1 MYLNHYD
8 PYRNGKLYLAKQNE
22 KSPDEFYIYGELIDV
37 NYSQNWRDNHAVLE
51 AKTQLFFEQGEA
63 MLVRHV
69 PNSPLD
75 RKLCTIDPSKVDISK
90 ELKMLE
96 SLANMQETARRSKYI
111 EIKRV
116 IFNDPAT
123 IVFWIDGSK
132 TVVKAVNE
140 PFDPEKRL
148 AMAIT
153 KRVLGNQGNYYNKLR
168 KWLPSKEE
176 STNA

>member
-1 MYLNHYD
+1 MYLNYYD

-37 NYSQNWRDNHAVLE
+37 SYSRNWRDNYAVFE
-51 AKTQLFFEQGEA
+51 AKTQLLFEESEA
-63 MLVRHV
+63 TLVRRV
-69 PNSPLD
+69 SNFPLC
-75 RKLCTIDPSKVDISK
+75 RELREFDPSKNDMRDQ
-90 ELKMLE
+90 LKLLA
-96 SLANMQETARRSKYI
+96 SLANMQETTRRSKHP
-111 EIKRV
+111 EIKHV

-140 PFDPEKRL
+140 PFDPEKGL
-148 AMAIT
+148 AMAIA

-168 KWLPSKEE
+168 
-176 STNA
+176 

>member
-1 MYLNHYD
+1 MSAD
-8 PYRNGKLYLAKQNE
+8 PL
-22 KSPDEFYIYGELIDV
+22 
-37 NYSQNWRDNHAVLE
+37 
-51 AKTQLFFEQGEA
+51 
-63 MLVRHV
+63 
-69 PNSPLD
+69 
-75 RKLCTIDPSKVDISK
+75 KVDMSK

-96 SLANMQETARRSKYI
+96 SLANMQETARRSKHP

-123 IVFWIDGSK
+123 IVFWVDGSK

-140 PFDPEKRL
+140 PFDPEKGL
-148 AMAIT
+148 AMAIA